1 MPIRFTDSFR
11 DTPKNHRQ
19 ETPKSLQVPVKSSD
33 DDNQTPKYAAIST
46 TAMIPRKRPV
56 PSYIKPTTLHAPP
69 ASAPHPHP
77 DPPPSPI
84 VAATSLLFANNNPQ
98 TLHSVSGPAGPILQ
112 HGLSAAPH
120 SIQPRRWWPASALY
134 SPVSPLPGKQ
144 TQKGEGNIPS
154 SSSSPPAS
162 RTAPPTPA
170 PPARA
175 AAGCGC

>member
-1 MPIRFTDSFR
+1 MKHQSPSKFQSSHPMMTTKR
-11 DTPKNHRQ
+11 PNMLQ
-19 ETPKSLQVPVKSSD
+19 SLHHHHDPS
-33 DDNQTPKYAAIST
+33 QTPLSQVYQT
-46 TAMIPRKRPV
+46 H
-56 PSYIKPTTLHAPP
+56 HAPP
-69 ASAPHPHP
+69 ASAPHPHS
-77 DPPPSPI
+77 DPSPSPI

-120 SIQPRRWWPASALY
+120 SIQPRRCWPASALY
-134 SPVSPLPGKQ
+134 SPVSPLPGRQ
-144 TQKGEGNIPS
+144 TQKWEGDIPS

-162 RTAPPTPA
+162 HTAPPAPA